1 MGVEESSAIS
11 PTKQN
16 AELVYP
22 GHLKLDVSL
31 CAKGATVTLVCC
43 SLFLFY
49 HIPLKPVILL
59 VGRNWSLSVEAEKNL
74 SPSCHIDFSSQ
85 ELSLCSKAILPRLCF
100 VSLGVSLS

>member
-1 MGVEESSAIS
+1 MGVEERSAIS
-11 PTKQN
+11 QTKQN
-16 AELVYP
+16 VELVSC

-31 CAKGATVTLVCC
+31 CAKGATVTLVCY

-49 HIPLKPVILL
+49 HIPLKPMFLL
-59 VGRNWSLSVEAEKNL
+59 VGNNWSLSVEAEKVL

-85 ELSLCSKAILPRLCF
+85 ELSFCSKAILPRLCF